1 MLSPVWSDSIAHDP
15 VTRKIRTSSSSDCHY
30 TGRFASHKSTN
41 TSVCPMELAGAK
53 VPNMAPRAATSDRV
67 ATTGDLFAET
77 LLKAWLKVML
87 NSVKASCG

>member
-1 MLSPVWSDSIAHDP
+1 
-15 VTRKIRTSSSSDCHY
+15 
-30 TGRFASHKSTN
+30 
-41 TSVCPMELAGAK
+41 MELAGAK